1 MPEINGI
8 TLMMAI
14 QAVEFKMNDIERSLQ
29 DETCANGAEL
39 ESLLLSYDKAATA
52 LRVGYEDAVKLSS
65 NLPPYETLVGQ
76 GDGRAG

>member
-14 QAVEFKMNDIERSLQ
+14 QAVESKMNDIERCLQ
-29 DETCANGAEL
+29 DDACPNGAEL

-52 LRVGYEDAVKLSS
+52 LRIGYEAALKGSS
-65 NLPPYETLVGQ
+65 NLPPYEELIGQ
-76 GDGRAG
+76 RDG

>member
-14 QAVEFKMNDIERSLQ
+14 QAVESKMNELERRLQ
-29 DETCANGAEL
+29 DEACQNGAEL

-52 LRVGYEDAVKLSS
+52 LRIGYEEALGLAG
-65 NLPPYETLVGQ
+65 NLPPYEELLGKS
-76 GDGRAG
+76 DG

>member
-14 QAVEFKMNDIERSLQ
+14 QAVESKLNEIERRLQ
-29 DETCANGAEL
+29 DEACPNGAEL

-52 LRVGYEDAVKLSS
+52 LRTGYEEALRLSS
-65 NLPPYETLVGQ
+65 NLPPYEELV
-76 GDGRAG
+76 DKSDV